1 MGGGECR
8 LDIADYNEGTK
19 NKSKLNYLNTA
30 ADYVSET

>member
-8 LDIADYNEGTK
+8 LDIADYNERTK
-19 NKSKLNYLNTA
+19 TKAKSNYLDTA